1 MSGALVVLG
10 ALLVVIL
17 VVTLVRRDRVRRR
30 NETPADRL
38 RRDKLDLERSRAWL
52 RKNRAAPRGVVGS
65 GKWAARG
72 AAGSGIW
79 AAGGAAGLGIFAAGV
94 ANGGDGSDGGG
105 GGDGGGC
112 GGGDGGGGCGGGD
125 GGGGCGGG
133 CGGGGAAADDGAVG
147 GSLVLGPWWGDRTG
161 KGQADPPPPNRRQRR
176 TLTRCGTAR
185 AGGARGDP
193 RAAHRRPLSLSW
205 SRWYQAIVLAD
216 QGHEQGARGKNY
228 EAPVRTPGSTSSN
241 TWRWAD
247 VDTSSFDASWTST
260 RSGSVNQPLS
270 EPWHR
275 LCSQSSRC
283 ERTIRVTGPRHVVC

>member
-52 RKNRAAPRGVVGS
+52 RKNRATPRGVVGP

-105 GGDGGGC
+105 GRDGGG
-112 GGGDGGGGCGGGD
+112 
-125 GGGGCGGG
+125 
-133 CGGGGAAADDGAVG
+133 
-147 GSLVLGPWWGDRTG
+147 
-161 KGQADPPPPNRRQRR
+161 
-176 TLTRCGTAR
+176 
-185 AGGARGDP
+185 
-193 RAAHRRPLSLSW
+193 
-205 SRWYQAIVLAD
+205 
-216 QGHEQGARGKNY
+216 
-228 EAPVRTPGSTSSN
+228 
-241 TWRWAD
+241 
-247 VDTSSFDASWTST
+247 
-260 RSGSVNQPLS
+260 
-270 EPWHR
+270 
-275 LCSQSSRC
+275 
-283 ERTIRVTGPRHVVC
+283 

>member
-72 AAGSGIW
+72 AAG
-79 AAGGAAGLGIFAAGV
+79 LGIFAAGV

-133 CGGGGAAADDGAVG
+133 CGGGGGGGRWGGGRQLGAGALVG
-147 GSLVLGPWWGDRTG
+147 
-161 KGQADPPPPNRRQRR
+161 
-176 TLTRCGTAR
+176 
-185 AGGARGDP
+185 
-193 RAAHRRPLSLSW
+193 
-205 SRWYQAIVLAD
+205 
-216 QGHEQGARGKNY
+216 
-228 EAPVRTPGSTSSN
+228 
-241 TWRWAD
+241 
-247 VDTSSFDASWTST
+247 
-260 RSGSVNQPLS
+260 
-270 EPWHR
+270 
-275 LCSQSSRC
+275 
-283 ERTIRVTGPRHVVC
+283 

>member
-1 MSGALVVLG
+1 M
-10 ALLVVIL
+10 
-17 VVTLVRRDRVRRR
+17 VTLVRRDRVRRR

-105 GGDGGGC
+105 GGERGGGRRRLW
-112 GGGDGGGGCGGGD
+112 GWRRRRRLWGWRGTAAEAAAEAVAAA
-125 GGGGCGGG
+125 
-133 CGGGGAAADDGAVG
+133 AAADDGAVG

-216 QGHEQGARGKNY
+216 QGYEQGARGKNY

>member
-1 MSGALVVLG
+1 MSAAPISKGYAGLLAWHTVRNPHRHGDSPRASQRAIKLSRSASLLSSPSHRHTHMRRWQTGVTFAMSGALVVLG
-10 ALLVVIL
+10 ALLLVIL

-30 NETPADRL
+30 NETPEDRL

-105 GGDGGGC
+105 CGGGDGGGSCGGGDGGGGC

-133 CGGGGAAADDGAVG
+133 GG
-147 GSLVLGPWWGDRTG
+147 
-161 KGQADPPPPNRRQRR
+161 
-176 TLTRCGTAR
+176 
-185 AGGARGDP
+185 
-193 RAAHRRPLSLSW
+193 
-205 SRWYQAIVLAD
+205 
-216 QGHEQGARGKNY
+216 
-228 EAPVRTPGSTSSN
+228 
-241 TWRWAD
+241 
-247 VDTSSFDASWTST
+247 
-260 RSGSVNQPLS
+260 
-270 EPWHR
+270 
-275 LCSQSSRC
+275 
-283 ERTIRVTGPRHVVC
+283 